1 MHGGSILNWIKLALH
16 LAQMTPLLTSTFFPR
31 EHEFNAAEKYQITL
45 GTLDLCMSACYEE
58 NDCTFV
64 KYDEGV
70 CTIYIDGTDVQLPS
84 DRVFEI
90 NRNLTDPSC
99 ECKISTPKEMAFKRI
114 AAKTRDTRLC
124 RETPNDVT
132 AVYEY
137 VKDSLRFYSTDSSGF
152 LPGGTRP
159 NYNSV
164 LSKVGEG
171 IAHPGN
177 IFARLEFLFTRNPE
191 PQCTAVPVFVR
202 ANHRRLFF
210 GDVYNTTGYYFLNGY
225 VYAESCRCISGE
237 CCGTT
242 AATTVCGVSCIAEN
256 ASDIEAV
263 ISIKKYTIY
272 SGDGDKK
279 KVEGC
284 ATAED
289 YHKDAFCGELNT
301 LISKTPTQQ
310 TVVFRADTN
319 TKTVREQQY
328 DENGR

>member
-177 IFARLEFLFTRNPE
+177 IFARLESKDYSLIYLCYFFCYSSFAIVIVKRFLFTRNPE

-202 ANHRRLFF
+202 AK
-210 GDVYNTTGYYFLNGY
+210 
-225 VYAESCRCISGE
+225 
-237 CCGTT
+237 
-242 AATTVCGVSCIAEN
+242 N

-284 ATAED
+284 AVAARKATITWSNLAQRRQKAPLYDCGIAED
-289 YHKDAFCGELNT
+289 RNSG
-301 LISKTPTQQ
+301 S
-310 TVVFRADTN
+310 
-319 TKTVREQQY
+319 
-328 DENGR
+328 